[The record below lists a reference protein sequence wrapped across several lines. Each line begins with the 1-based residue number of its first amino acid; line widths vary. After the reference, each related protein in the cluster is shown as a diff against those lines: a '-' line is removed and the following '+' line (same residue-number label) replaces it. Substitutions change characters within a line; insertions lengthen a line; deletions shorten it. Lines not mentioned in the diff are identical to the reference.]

1 MWFGKQR
8 KENHQK
14 ILIFNNLHA
23 KQNGF
28 KSAFQYKMKIKQD
41 ISDNEQKQKVL
52 AQQQEKYQRDLS
64 ENQEE
69 LKRFC
74 FTKMFWNYYIFVIYS
89 S

>member
-1 MWFGKQR
+1 
-8 KENHQK
+8 
-14 ILIFNNLHA
+14 
-23 KQNGF
+23 
-28 KSAFQYKMKIKQD
+28 MKIKQD